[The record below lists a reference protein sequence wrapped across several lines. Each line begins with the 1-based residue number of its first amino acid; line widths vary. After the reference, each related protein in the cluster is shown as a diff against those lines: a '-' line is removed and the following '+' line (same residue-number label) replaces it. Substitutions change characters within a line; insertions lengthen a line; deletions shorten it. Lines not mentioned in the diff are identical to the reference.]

1 VAESVQ
7 PRLFQFK
14 TNYFDEER
22 ARRQAEAL
30 HGAIRFFDGK
40 G

>member
-1 VAESVQ
+1 VAEGVQ

-30 HGAIRFFDGK
+30 HGAIRFFDDK